1 MLCQITTNL
10 VENRKN
16 IAILGSTG
24 SIGTQTLDVI
34 SEYPDRL
41 YPSLLTA
48 NRNVDLLIEQ
58 ALKFKPRRVVIAQS
72 DCYIKLRDALAGEPI
87 EVMCGQQAIADAAAA
102 DDVDIVVTAM
112 VGYSG
117 LAPTISAI
125 KAGKTIALANKE
137 TLVVAGELITRLV
150 KQYGSRLVPVDS
162 EHSAIFQCLVGED
175 PELVD
180 KLILTASGGPFR
192 TRPKEELYGVTR
204 ADALNHPNW
213 SMGAK
218 VTIDSASM
226 MNKGFE
232 MIEARWLFGIP
243 SERIEIVVHPQSI
256 VHSMVAYSDGSVKA
270 QLGLPDMRLP
280 IRYALNYPERLPS
293 ACRKM
298 SVADYANL
306 TFEAP
311 DREKFPLL
319 DMAFDAIHCGGN
331 VPCALNA
338 ANEIAVA
345 AFLADRIGFM
355 QMPEVVAEA
364 VARNRFIASPTYDDY
379 VATNAEIRK
388 IAEELIK

>member
-137 TLVVAGELITRLV
+137 TLVVAGELITGLV

-175 PELVD
+175 PESVD